1 MEFVDRKGIGHP
13 DSICDAIMENV
24 SIALCSEY
32 LAAFWQ
38 NPSLQRGQR
47 IADR

>member
-24 SIALCSEY
+24 SIADRHWLPIFFRSSG
-32 LAAFWQ
+32 LVLV
-38 NPSLQRGQR
+38 SLRLT
-47 IADR
+47 D